1 MSDKYPFIP
10 QHLEKALEDISIP
23 LIDLVHGH
31 LKVAMLEA
39 EEALKEAKEVEEAN
53 DYSDAMESME
63 RTYAEGYFEALTEL
77 YALTYNL
84 SIDRQQIERDRHAK
98 LGI

>member
-1 MSDKYPFIP
+1 VSKDYPFIP
-10 QHLEKALEDISIP
+10 PHLEKALEDISIP

-31 LKVAMLEA
+31 LKVEMLDC
-39 EEALKEAKEVEEAN
+39 EEQLNNLSETQDVPMYN
-53 DYSDAMESME
+53 YMQ
-63 RTYAEGYFEALTEL
+63 GYMEALTNL

-84 SIDRQQIERDRHAK
+84 SIDRQQIERDHHAK

>member
-1 MSDKYPFIP
+1 VSKEYPFIP
-10 QHLEKALEDISIP
+10 PHLEKALEDISIP

-31 LKVAMLEA
+31 LKVEMLDC
-39 EEALKEAKEVEEAN
+39 EEELNNLSELQDGPRYQYVQ
-53 DYSDAMESME
+53 
-63 RTYAEGYFEALTEL
+63 GYMEALTNL

-84 SIDRQQIERDRHAK
+84 SIDRQQIERDHHAK